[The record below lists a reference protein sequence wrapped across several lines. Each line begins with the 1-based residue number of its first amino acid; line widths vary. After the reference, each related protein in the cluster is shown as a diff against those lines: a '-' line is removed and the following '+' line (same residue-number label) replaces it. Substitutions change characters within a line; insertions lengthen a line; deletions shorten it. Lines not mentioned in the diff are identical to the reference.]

1 MVKFKKIDFTENTFS
16 SADEQCV
23 RKMHFTFKLGSFIA
37 ILLHEDIIASNSAS
51 ANLAA
56 STVQELRS
64 ISEFFFS
71 QIGLLSLIGAG
82 AKDLSSIRD
91 KLDAACSKSHLRYTN
106 VPEISSTS

>member
-1 MVKFKKIDFTENTFS
+1 
-16 SADEQCV
+16 
-23 RKMHFTFKLGSFIA
+23 MHFTFKLGSFIA

-64 ISEFFFS
+64 VSEFFFS

-82 AKDLSSIRD
+82 AKDLSLIRD
-91 KLDAACSKSHLRYTN
+91 KLDAACSKSHLRYTD
-106 VPEISSTS
+106 VSEINLTS